1 MLKKTDM
8 GRNKKERKSTDE
20 LYGDMSKMIVPEFIL
35 KDFEI
40 SSINEQKG
48 CWVVEL
54 QEKEQ
59 RIPEA
64 LRGENDI
71 VLDGFTHPIEVLSH
85 SFSLKPVY
93 LKIYRR
99 RWKVSNT
106 DQHYSNS
113 YELTIKGIKMVPE
126 FGIFLKEEDR
136 RLSG

>member
-1 MLKKTDM
+1 MV
-8 GRNKKERKSTDE
+8 
-20 LYGDMSKMIVPEFIL
+20 VPGFIL

-40 SSINEQKG
+40 SDIYEQKE

-54 QEKEQ
+54 QENED
-59 RIPEA
+59 RIPKE
-64 LRGENDI
+64 LNQEKDI
-71 VLDGFTHPIEVLSH
+71 VLDGFNHPIEILSH

-99 RWKVSNT
+99 RWKVSMS
-106 DQHYSNS
+106 DQHFSNQ